1 MKTALDQGFSVK
13 DILAPYLTRAAQEL
27 GISAAEIDLT
37 DPLWRQLVEQT
48 DEKGE
53 RVRPNTQQ
61 ILAPFEPVLEEVDGG
76 MTYRRPR
83 LVWSF
88 APRHAV
94 ALGAAAFIALIS
106 ITRVSEFL
114 YWQF

>member
-61 ILAPFEPVLEEVDGG
+61 ILHLIRTDQRFGWDKTEGAV
-76 MTYRRPR
+76 TQAAQ
-83 LVWSF
+83 F
-88 APRHAV
+88 ATELAHMFGAV
-94 ALGAAAFIALIS
+94 G
-106 ITRVSEFL
+106 
-114 YWQF
+114 